1 MARVKLT
8 SWSDLVKPD
17 REVLKVA
24 AVTALVTAIALLLV
38 AYATDREQERM
49 DQFGAATARALAEL
63 VVEPLLKQDR
73 MHLGVIGNRLADIPQ
88 VDAVASYTLDNEVLA
103 STGTDQALPYAEAV
117 TVDGSI
123 VGYVRVG
130 LDPQAFAELDPT
142 RMLLNLLVLLLLP
155 FVIASSWSLTQ
166 PARRQELVARL
177 PRLPANPPWAPRHLP
192 APKPEAPVALPE
204 PEPDPAE
211 VVHYL
216 VAVNLYN
223 QLSLPPTEREFELS
237 LCVELAEAVAG
248 IYQGQVVGVAGLG
261 AVVSF
266 DHTDDPDRPFQI
278 ICAAQVLA
286 RLLREEAPFGVYR
299 LGLNLTLR
307 PADEPLPVNDDAI
320 ADAALLS
327 ALAKDATLALSQPF
341 AAALAERERV
351 VMKPLVNP
359 LLDELTTSNAGC
371 YLVTELEAPYAAEVI
386 HKAEQLRSQREGISS
401 PSTF

>member
-248 IYQGQVVGVAGLG
+248 VYQGQVVGVAGLG

>member
-204 PEPDPAE
+204 PDPAE